1 MIHGLRQSPWAVLT
15 ILVLFAVRPA
25 RGEDQQSFEAKDS
38 LESLTNDTED
48 ACKCLAT
55 FAWKPGTFSVR
66 LDPKGPKDNCDFLV
80 RFPTPHPTDDA
91 VNDLVA
97 MEWYRPK
104 NKDGVVQKAPAL
116 VIVHESGSSMPAG
129 RAIARG
135 IRDRGLHAFLIHLP
149 HYGLRR
155 VPGKRPD
162 ETVLMNSIK
171 QGIADVRRARDA
183 VAVLP
188 DIDTRHIG
196 LQGTSLGG
204 FVAAL
209 TGSLDHGFNSVFIM
223 LAGGDL
229 YDMVQ
234 NGRRETQQFRDKM
247 AQAGYQ
253 GEKLKEVLSLVEPTR
268 IAHRLDPKT
277 TWLFAAMH
285 DEVVPI
291 RNARKLAKAA
301 KLDEDHH
308 AEMLGGHISAAL
320 YLPVVMDQ
328 IVKEVRKLE
337 KPGAAPPKS

>member
-1 MIHGLRQSPWAVLT
+1 MTRRIRFVRWVVSGVAL
-15 ILVLFAVRPA
+15 LFVVASAQGDEFPTFDA
-25 RGEDQQSFEAKDS
+25 RDS
-38 LESLTNDTED
+38 LKPLTDESED
-48 ACKCLAT
+48 AQKCLAT
-55 FAWKPGTFSVR
+55 FAWKPASFTVR
-66 LDPKGPKDNCDFLV
+66 LEPKGEKDDYDFLV
-80 RFPTPHPTDDA
+80 RFPTPHPTGDA

-104 NKDGVVQKAPAL
+104 DKSGQLKKAPAI
-116 VIVHESGSSMPAG
+116 VVVHESGSSMPAG

-135 IRDRGLHAFLIHLP
+135 LRDRGLNSCLIHLP
-149 HYGLRR
+149 HYGVRR
-155 VPGKRPD
+155 EAGKRPD
-162 ETVLMNSIK
+162 ETVLMNAIK

-183 VAVLP
+183 VAALP
-188 DIDTRHIG
+188 EIEPRHIG

-209 TGSLDHGFNSVFIM
+209 TGSLDHGFDSVFIM

-247 AQAGYQ
+247 AKAGYE
-253 GEKLKEVLSLVEPTR
+253 GEKLKTVLNLVEPTR
-268 IAHRLDPKT
+268 IAHRLDPKS
-277 TWLFAAMH
+277 TWLFAAIH

-291 RNARKLAKAA
+291 RNARKLARTA

-308 AEMLGGHISAAL
+308 AELLGGHISAAL

-328 IVKEVRKLE
+328 IVKEVRQLE
-337 KPGAAPPKS
+337 KAATAP

>member
-1 MIHGLRQSPWAVLT
+1 MIYGVRRSVAAVLAIVVVVT
-15 ILVLFAVRPA
+15 TSSA
-25 RGEDQQSFEAKDS
+25 RAQEGRTFDARDS
-38 LESLTNDTED
+38 LKSLTDDTDD
-48 ACKCLAT
+48 AQKCLAT
-55 FAWKPGTFSVR
+55 FAWKPGPFTVR
-66 LDPKGPKDNCDFLV
+66 LDPKGPKDNCDFIV

-104 NKDGVVQKAPAL
+104 DKNGVVQKAPAL

-135 IRDRGLHAFLIHLP
+135 IRDRGLHTFLIHLP

-155 VPGKRPD
+155 DGGKRPD
-162 ETVLMNSIK
+162 ETVLMNAIK

-268 IAHRLDPKT
+268 IAHRLDPKS

-328 IVKEVRKLE
+328 IVKEVRALE
-337 KPGAAPPKS
+337 KPLAKAATP